1 MSLGREQSGS
11 LKKYAGE
18 LRDLILDKVRHGED
32 VEATALF
39 HKLRGVKSAA
49 FLLGDF
55 EADRFIGGI
64 LGELKRLDG
73 ASWAE
78 AE

>member
-1 MSLGREQSGS
+1 MSLKREQSGS

-18 LRDLILDKVRHGED
+18 LRDLILDKVRYGEN

-55 EADRFIGGI
+55 EPDRFIGGI

-73 ASWAE
+73 ASWE
-78 AE
+78 

>member
-1 MSLGREQSGS
+1 MCLTREQSGS

-18 LRDLILDKVRHGED
+18 LRDLILDKVRYGED

-49 FLLGDF
+49 FLLGDL

-64 LGELKRLDG
+64 LGELEALDG
-73 ASWAE
+73 GK
-78 AE
+78 

>member
-1 MSLGREQSGS
+1 MSLKREQSGS

-18 LRDLILDKVRHGED
+18 LRDLILDKVRYGED

-39 HKLRGVKSAA
+39 HKLRGVRAAA
-49 FLLGDF
+49 FLLGDL

-64 LGELKRLDG
+64 LGELERLDR
-73 ASWAE
+73 AQWE
-78 AE
+78 CW

>member
-11 LKKYAGE
+11 LKKYACE
-18 LRDLILDKVRHGED
+18 LRDLILDKVRYGED

-49 FLLGDF
+49 FLLGDL
-55 EADRFIGGI
+55 ETDGFIGGI

-73 ASWAE
+73 ASWE
-78 AE
+78 

>member
-1 MSLGREQSGS
+1 MCLTREQSGS

-18 LRDLILDKVRHGED
+18 LRDLILDKVRYGED

-49 FLLGDF
+49 FFVG
-55 EADRFIGGI
+55 RFGSG
-64 LGELKRLDG
+64 
-73 ASWAE
+73 
-78 AE
+78 

>member
-1 MSLGREQSGS
+1 MSLKREQSGS

-18 LRDLILDKVRHGED
+18 LRDLILDKVRYGEN

-39 HKLRGVKSAA
+39 HKLKGVRAAA
-49 FLLGDF
+49 FLVGDL
-55 EADRFIGGI
+55 EVDGFIGGI